1 MHERALCTV
10 HATPPTCPIVYTLF
24 QQLLIRICQN
34 VCSKP
39 AFINRW
45 KVDPSSH
52 RLGGNPLLVNETTLG
67 VFRQLMAPGAWIV
80 TGLRILCYIKK
91 IFIKCLRSRCYI
103 IQKIFSKKYFLYPPK
118 IRSAIENINYF
129 HIRGNF
135 LATYALYIV
144 THALLAYSP
153 QRLKRYYGVRHR
165 VVSINNREMSP
176 VVLKMIII

>member
-1 MHERALCTV
+1 MKGRPVFQSIRGKFPFGERNVPGGVPSIDGPGGLNC
-10 HATPPTCPIVYTLF
+10 YRSTLS
-24 QQLLIRICQN
+24 LLYN
-34 VCSKP
+34 
-39 AFINRW
+39 
-45 KVDPSSH
+45 
-52 RLGGNPLLVNETTLG
+52 T
-67 VFRQLMAPGAWIV
+67 
-80 TGLRILCYIKK
+80 
-91 IFIKCLRSRCYI
+91 
-103 IQKIFSKKYFLYPPK
+103 KIFSKKYFLYPPK

-129 HIRGNF
+129 HISGNF

>member
-1 MHERALCTV
+1 MGKSPFGERNVPGGVPSIDSHGGLNC
-10 HATPPTCPIVYTLF
+10 YRSTLS
-24 QQLLIRICQN
+24 LLYDTKN
-34 VCSKP
+34 
-39 AFINRW
+39 
-45 KVDPSSH
+45 
-52 RLGGNPLLVNETTLG
+52 
-67 VFRQLMAPGAWIV
+67 
-80 TGLRILCYIKK
+80 
-91 IFIKCLRSRCYI
+91 
-103 IQKIFSKKYFLYPPK
+103 FSKKYFLYPPK

>member
-1 MHERALCTV
+1 MSTLSLLYNRLQ
-10 HATPPTCPIVYTLF
+10 VYTL
-24 QQLLIRICQN
+24 
-34 VCSKP
+34 
-39 AFINRW
+39 
-45 KVDPSSH
+45 
-52 RLGGNPLLVNETTLG
+52 TL
-67 VFRQLMAPGAWIV
+67 
-80 TGLRILCYIKK
+80 
-91 IFIKCLRSRCYI
+91 

-129 HIRGNF
+129 HIGGNF

>member
-1 MHERALCTV
+1 MS
-10 HATPPTCPIVYTLF
+10 TLS
-24 QQLLIRICQN
+24 LLYN
-34 VCSKP
+34 
-39 AFINRW
+39 
-45 KVDPSSH
+45 
-52 RLGGNPLLVNETTLG
+52 T
-67 VFRQLMAPGAWIV
+67 
-80 TGLRILCYIKK
+80 
-91 IFIKCLRSRCYI
+91 
-103 IQKIFSKKYFLYPPK
+103 KIFSKKYFLYPPK

>member
-1 MHERALCTV
+1 MKGRPVIPSIRGKSPFGERNVPGGVPSIDGPGGLNCYRFAHALLYNT
-10 HATPPTCPIVYTLF
+10 
-24 QQLLIRICQN
+24 
-34 VCSKP
+34 
-39 AFINRW
+39 
-45 KVDPSSH
+45 
-52 RLGGNPLLVNETTLG
+52 
-67 VFRQLMAPGAWIV
+67 
-80 TGLRILCYIKK
+80 
-91 IFIKCLRSRCYI
+91 
-103 IQKIFSKKYFLYPPK
+103 KIFSKKYFLYPHK

-129 HIRGNF
+129 HRGSNF